1 MKMKKTICIL
11 LTLIL
16 TFSLAACGGSSG
28 GGNAGNQGGSTGTE
42 GSAGSSGSAGA
53 AGSTGSAG
61 AGSAS
66 PAAPAKPVE
75 ITVVLSTLPNGL
87 DPISE
92 DFPDTVAVCNLI
104 YDRLVNF
111 DENNSMIPGMA
122 RSWERVD
129 ELTYKFDVNL
139 DYVFQNGDPLT
150 MDDIVYSFLRIRDI
164 PKQADTGAL
173 IESVT
178 YEGNVLTLK
187 LKERD
192 NTLLTRVLMTC
203 YIVDKAYIEANGDD
217 AVYLHPIGTGP
228 FVIADFIPGTATSVE
243 TWDGY
248 PFEKPPIS
256 KITFLGIGETVS
268 RYIAVETGQAQYT
281 GLLTPFEMDL
291 AEKDP
296 NLVPYTRDTT
306 TITGFVFNCQKP
318 PFDNVNVRTA
328 VAYAVDRDS
337 ICALKGGR
345 SPARSFIFGGYS
357 DRYVES
363 AFMPGYDLEKA
374 KAMLEAEGYNAS
386 HPLKIEVVTYQTS
399 EPAGELFQSSMRSI
413 GVEVNLTIVEF
424 SVYLATEQNGNFDML
439 MTSLLNRG
447 GSPLTDLD
455 RVDNT
460 MYGTRNVSYYSNDRA
475 MEIVRA
481 MRISDDPKELT
492 ALAVEL
498 NDIIAKEV
506 PMVPLFH
513 FTSYYAMN
521 KKLGNISFNNG
532 GSIDF
537 RTLTYNE

>member
-1 MKMKKTICIL
+1 VKKAICTLMVL
-11 LTLIL
+11 LLM
-16 TFSLAACGGSSG
+16 FGLASCGNSSD
-28 GGNAGNQGGSTGTE
+28 S
-42 GSAGSSGSAGA
+42 GSSGST
-53 AGSTGSAG
+53 GSTGSSG
-61 AGSAS
+61 SGTPSGSAS
-66 PAAPAKPVE
+66 PSKPVE
-75 ITVVLSTLPNGL
+75 ISVVLSTLPNGL

-111 DENNSMIPGMA
+111 DENNSMMPGMA
-122 RSWERVD
+122 TSWERVD
-129 ELTYKFDVNL
+129 ELTYKFTVNL

-203 YIVDKAYIEANGDD
+203 YIVNKSYIESNGDE

-228 FVIADFIPGTATSVE
+228 FAIAEFIPGTATSVQ
-243 TWDGY
+243 TWEGY
-248 PFEKPPIS
+248 PFAKPPID
-256 KITFLGIGETVS
+256 KITFLGIGETAS
-268 RYIAVETGQAQYT
+268 RYIALETGQAVYT

-296 NLVPYTRDTT
+296 NLMPYTRDTT
-306 TITGFVFNCQKP
+306 TITGFVFNCQRP
-318 PFDNVNVRTA
+318 PFDNINVRTA
-328 VAYAVDRDS
+328 VAYAIDRNS
-337 ICALKGGR
+337 ICDLKGGR
-345 SPARSFIFGGYS
+345 SPAKSFVFGGYS

-363 AFMPGYDLEKA
+363 AFMPEYDLEKA
-374 KAMLEAEGYNAS
+374 KAMLEAEGFNAS
-386 HPLKIEVVTYQTS
+386 NPLKIEVVTYQTS

-424 SVYLATEQNGNFDML
+424 SVYLATEQNGEFDML

-460 MYGTRNVSYYSNDRA
+460 MFGTRNVSYYSNDRV
-475 MEIVRA
+475 MEIVKL
-481 MRISDDPKELT
+481 MRVVDDDRELT
-492 ALAVEL
+492 ALAIEL

-506 PMVPLFH
+506 PYVALFH
-513 FTSYYAMN
+513 FTSYYAMSN
-521 KKLGNISFNNG
+521 KLSNISFING

-537 RTLTYNE
+537 RTLKYND